1 MEQPGQPNQDAVQL
15 GNKEQPVRV
24 LLVDDNPSVAETGA
38 EFLERENERFVVQ
51 TAPGAR
57 EALETV
63 DSTVDCIVSD
73 YEMPGLDGIEFLE
86 AFRER
91 YPELPFILFT
101 GRGSEAVAS
110 EAIFAGVTDYLQ
122 KDSGTDQYT
131 LLANRVLNAVERRR
145 TSAKLEATRDRYNA
159 LRRKLTEL
167 SVALLQSRDTGIDSR
182 IERALEQLGVH
193 AAADRSYVFEID
205 RDQGTLSNT
214 YEWCAEGVTPQI
226 DSLQG
231 LQTDTFSWWIHQ
243 LESSEPLII
252 PDVSTLPDEASTERE
267 LLEAQNI
274 ECLIVYPMTADDE
287 LVGFVGFDWVEKREL
302 WSEELT
308 DILRMAARLIT
319 SAIERESRRRE
330 LERREA
336 YLEQSGDVISVLDS
350 SGEIRYQNAST
361 EEVTGFSPAEVMG
374 QSGFEHLHPEDRQR
388 VGEEFPAF
396 VSNPGQRLER
406 ELRVEAKDGSWRWI
420 EVRGVN
426 MLDDPVVDGLLFSSR
441 DITERKRREQEI
453 RRQNERLDEFAGFV
467 SHELRN
473 PLTAAQ
479 GRIGLAA
486 EECDSQHLDA
496 AARAVDRSL
505 ERIADLSVLVDPDPE
520 TDEIDTVELSSAV
533 RTCWEAVDTA
543 NATVRA
549 EVTGAIR
556 ADRSQLYQLLENLF
570 RNAVQHGGTDV
581 TVDVCSIAGGFAVA
595 DDGTGISAD
604 DTTALLETGYSG
616 TESNGTGFG
625 LSIVRQIVAAHDWEL
640 HVTDSATGGAR
651 FEITGVTFVD
661 G

>member
-1 MEQPGQPNQDAVQL
+1 MERSRQSPQSGPRE
-15 GNKEQPVRV
+15 GNRGGSVRV
-24 LLVDDNPSVAETGA
+24 LLVDDNPDVAEAGA
-38 EFLERENERFVVQ
+38 EFLERENERFVIQ
-51 TAPGAR
+51 TALGAR
-57 EALETV
+57 KGLETV

-86 AFRER
+86 AVRER

-101 GRGSEAVAS
+101 GRGSETVAS
-110 EAIFAGVTDYLQ
+110 DAISAGVTDYLQ
-122 KDSGTDQYT
+122 KGSGTDQYT

-145 TSAKLEATRDRYNA
+145 TSEKLEATRDRYNA
-159 LRRKLTEL
+159 LRTKLTEL
-167 SVALLQSRDTGIDSR
+167 SVALLESRGTDIDAR

-193 AAADRSYVFEID
+193 TAADRSYVFEID
-205 RDQGTLSNT
+205 REEETLSNT
-214 YEWCAEGVTPQI
+214 HEWCAEDVTPQI

-231 LQTDTFSWWIHQ
+231 LQTDTFSWWIRQ
-243 LESSEPLII
+243 LESSGRLIV
-252 PDVSTLPDEASTERE
+252 PDVSALPDEAGAERE

-274 ECLIVYPMTADDE
+274 ECLIVHPMTSGDE

-308 DILRMAARLIT
+308 DILGMAARLIR
-319 SAIERESRRRE
+319 SALEQESRRRE

-336 YLEQSGDVISVLDS
+336 YLEQSGDVISVLGS

-361 EEVTGFSPAEVMG
+361 EAVTGFSPAEVMG

-388 VGEEFPAF
+388 VGEEFPEF

-420 EVRGVN
+420 EVQGVN
-426 MLDDPVVDGLLFSSR
+426 MLDDPVVNGLLFSSR

-473 PLTAAQ
+473 PLTVAQ
-479 GRIGLAA
+479 GRIELAA
-486 EECDSQHLDA
+486 GECDSQHLDA
-496 AARAVDRSL
+496 AARGVDRGL
-505 ERIADLSVLVDPDPE
+505 ELIDDLSLLASTDPE
-520 TDEIDTVELSSAV
+520 TDEMDAVELSGAV
-533 RTCWEAVDTA
+533 RTCWEPLDTA
-543 NATVRA
+543 DATVTA

-556 ADRSQLYQLLENLF
+556 ADRSQLHQLLKNLF
-570 RNAVQHGGTDV
+570 RNAVEHGGTGV
-581 TVDVCSIAGGFAVA
+581 SVEVRSVPGGFAVA
-595 DDGTGISAD
+595 DNGTGISAD
-604 DTTALLETGYSG
+604 DPEDVFETGYSG
-616 TESNGTGFG
+616 SKSDGTGFG
-625 LSIVRQIVAAHDWEL
+625 LAIVRQIVAAHGWEL
-640 HVTDSATGGAR
+640 NVTDSAAGGAR
-651 FEITGVTFVD
+651 FEVTGVTFVD